1 MQAWWKV
8 MAAYRRVYDSRHLHA
23 DWLPR
28 TGISSGTLRSVI
40 EYGLPLPPKKTSFRP
55 EHTNCINNQNRP
67 KILTNLYTDIITP
80 EYG

>member
-8 MAAYRRVYDSRHLHA
+8 TAAYRRVYDSRHRQA

-40 EYGLPLPPKKTSFRP
+40 EYGLSLPFFTTRISQ
-55 EHTNCINNQNRP
+55 HTP
-67 KILTNLYTDIITP
+67 TP
-80 EYG
+80 SKGEPTQFNDCMY